1 LSKIRLLFFRFS
13 RVFLQ
18 RKQEF
23 GRFLFSATPSRWNF
37 FARKRRAEQQAAAVQ
52 QEFEADEA
60 RRRAANPT
68 NPDEAAAAAEEQPMI
83 GRPT

>member
-1 LSKIRLLFFRFS
+1 LSKISILFFAFIVFFS
-13 RVFLQ
+13 Q

-23 GRFLFSATPSRWNF
+23 GRFLLSATPTRWNF

-83 GRPT
+83 GRPA